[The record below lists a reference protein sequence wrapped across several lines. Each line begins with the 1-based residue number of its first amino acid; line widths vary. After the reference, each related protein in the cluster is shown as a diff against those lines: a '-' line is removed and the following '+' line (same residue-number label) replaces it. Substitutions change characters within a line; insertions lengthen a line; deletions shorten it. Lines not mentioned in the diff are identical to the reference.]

1 MTYREYTHTGNPAGS
16 LLSVNVRDV
25 GSRCVVSKKNTA
37 PETTFSSGFEVQQLA
52 CYTSCYM
59 LYIQYMPFCFYYYL
73 YLLAF

>member
-37 PETTFSSGFEVQQLA
+37 PETTFRLVLKYSSLHAILHAV
-52 CYTSCYM
+52 CCTYNIC
-59 LYIQYMPFCFYYYL
+59 PFVFIIICIC
-73 YLLAF
+73 